1 MTIKL
6 VVTYSTS
13 AKKAVMQVTIFS
25 DREGLDI
32 FSNPNNA
39 EAARESSA
47 GKAVTE
53 GGCEY
58 KPEGAEKTISFL
70 WIWRLL
76 RESFRK
82 SA

>member
-13 AKKAVMQVTIFS
+13 AKKAVIQVTIFS
-25 DREGLDI
+25 DREVLDI
-32 FSNPNNA
+32 FNNPNKA

-47 GKAVTE
+47 EKAATR

-58 KPEGAEKTISFL
+58 KPEGAEKTIGFL
-70 WIWRLL
+70 WI
-76 RESFRK
+76 
-82 SA
+82 